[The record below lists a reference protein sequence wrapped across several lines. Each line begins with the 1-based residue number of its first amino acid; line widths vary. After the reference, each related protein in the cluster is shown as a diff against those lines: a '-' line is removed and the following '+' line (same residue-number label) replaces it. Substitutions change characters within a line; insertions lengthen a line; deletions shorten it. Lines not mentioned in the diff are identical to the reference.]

1 MSFDFATL
9 SAIVV
14 SLVIIAFLIFT
25 IRDTERRNEL
35 KMRRIMRQSVLMGRN
50 EAAWELC
57 RRVHEQYPDACP
69 GLDFTFK
76 VDEQGVY
83 VDEWRLPYPKPTIN
97 RIDTDRKD

>member
-14 SLVIIAFLIFT
+14 ILAVVAFLIFT
-25 IRDTERRNEL
+25 IRSSERRNEI
-35 KMRRIMRQSVLMGRN
+35 KMRQIMRQSVLMGRN

-57 RRVHEQYPDACP
+57 RRVHDQYPEACP

-76 VDEQGVY
+76 EDDRGVFVDA
-83 VDEWRLPYPKPTIN
+83 WNLPYPRPEVKRMDI
-97 RIDTDRKD
+97 KDA